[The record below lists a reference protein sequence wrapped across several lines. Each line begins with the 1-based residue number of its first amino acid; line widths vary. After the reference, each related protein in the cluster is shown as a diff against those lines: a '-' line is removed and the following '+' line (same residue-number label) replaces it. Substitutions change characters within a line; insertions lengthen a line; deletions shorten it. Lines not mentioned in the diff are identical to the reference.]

1 MGASDHGLKK
11 HGLYIYNMDGIG
23 ALINPERA
31 RLSDVTLME
40 NMGRHKKESVHSVDP
55 SFAAESEASSE
66 ADVEEESED
75 EESEAASSIVVKSNK
90 KPPLSKKFQTKES
103 MIADKANLLYKLD
116 RLERS
121 GENVSKRY
129 TLADDYVEIQTEVT
143 RLERDRSLRKSIK
156 FQQSMLTSFTT
167 GLEFVNNRFDPFGIQ
182 LEGWSE
188 SVHDGIDQYDDV
200 FAELHDKYQT
210 KSNLPPEI
218 KLLLMLGGSAFM
230 FHMTNSMFKSV
241 PGMEHVMKQNPGLAR
256 DVAAATARTMAQDL
270 PNSGNPMGGGLGNLA
285 KMFGGMMS
293 GGAAAAPQPQHN
305 AAEIEEIFSE
315 ISDNDST
322 INEAVEQRNSMSGT
336 VVLDDI

>member
-1 MGASDHGLKK
+1 MSASDRGLKK
-11 HGLYIYNMDGIG
+11 HSLYLDNMDGIG
-23 ALINPERA
+23 ALLNPDRVKLNENT
-31 RLSDVTLME
+31 LSGI
-40 NMGRHKKESVHSVDP
+40 GRHHIEKEESVDP
-55 SFAAESEASSE
+55 SFEGSVASSEAEEDSMSEDAESEAPSS
-66 ADVEEESED
+66 VVVKKP
-75 EESEAASSIVVKSNK
+75 AAKKASGFKSKESIVTEKV
-90 KPPLSKKFQTKES
+90 
-103 MIADKANLLYKLD
+103 NLLYKLD
-116 RLERS
+116 RLERA

-129 TLADDYVEIQTEVT
+129 TLQDDIIEIQTEVT

-167 GLEFVNNRFDPFGIQ
+167 GMEFVNNRFDPFGIQ

-200 FAELHDKYQT
+200 FTELHDKYQT

-270 PNSGNPMGGGLGNLA
+270 PQSENPMGGGLGGLA

-293 GGAAAAPQPQHN
+293 GGAAMAPRPAHN
-305 AAEIEEIFSE
+305 AAEIEEIFSD
-315 ISDNDST
+315 ISDSDSV
-322 INEAVEQRNSMSGT
+322 IQEAVEQRNSLAGT
-336 VVLDDI
+336 VVIDDI